1 MFLKVH
7 LLPYK
12 LMKQH
17 TKIGWLRILLIFS
30 QLVITGFV
38 IQWLI
43 YQYNDKKQE
52 LTGELYRQYAESREQ
67 VIDSL
72 LLKHVVDPAIN
83 VRHESKTD
91 TLPHTMKTMVAI
103 TLSDS
108 MAIGKVPTAHPDSQF
123 RNKED
128 MLLRSVRLFL
138 NHANDTADLY
148 GNMSGYFTVCPDT
161 VMFKDVFS
169 KRLSREGMAVTFTW
183 SDDSLTVPHH
193 SKEKVI
199 LLGDSIGYSFP
210 AAQIGRLS
218 PLILRKMTDQILF
231 CLILLILTASAF
243 IITFISLKRQ
253 LVLNA
258 LRNEFVGNISH
269 ELKTPVSTVKVAL
282 EALRTHD
289 HRKSPEKCDEYAT
302 MASMELN
309 RLEKLVNRVLDQSL
323 LEEQTGLSNPESIDL
338 NELAG
343 DVVRRLEAR
352 AQAENAQLVH
362 DESEQGLTVTGDRL
376 YIESVLQN
384 LIDNGL
390 KYAAPSAEIHIRVY
404 SQAGHVCLSVTDN
417 GPGIPHEYQARIF
430 EKFYRIP
437 GDNRHNVKGYGL
449 GLSFARQVMKQ
460 HRGSISVRN
469 LDRGCRFILTFPAPA

>member
-1 MFLKVH
+1 
-7 LLPYK
+7 
-12 LMKQH
+12 MKQR
-17 TKIGWLRILLIFS
+17 TKIGWIRILLIIS

-38 IQWLI
+38 VQWLI
-43 YQYNDKKQE
+43 YQYNDTKQT
-52 LTGELYRQYAESREQ
+52 LTEELYRQYAESREQ

-72 LLKHVVDPAIN
+72 LLKHVVDPAMNIKQ
-83 VRHESKTD
+83 EWGTD
-91 TLPHTMKTMVAI
+91 TLHHSTKTMVAF

-108 MAIGKVPTAHPDSQF
+108 MAIGKESSSPLDIHIRDEEA
-123 RNKED
+123 

-138 NHANDTADLY
+138 KETNDTARMY
-148 GNMSGYFTVCPDT
+148 GELSGFVHGGPDT

-169 KRLSREGMAVTFTW
+169 DRLSREGITVSFTW
-183 SDDSLTVPHH
+183 SGDSMKAHH
-193 SKEKVI
+193 QSKEKVI
-199 LLGDSIGYSFP
+199 LLGDSIGHVFP
-210 AAQIGRLS
+210 AAKIEKMN

-282 EALRTHD
+282 EALRNHD
-289 HRKSPEKCDEYAT
+289 HLKSPEKSNEYVT

-323 LEEQTGLSNPESIDL
+323 LEEKTGLNNPERIDL
-338 NELAG
+338 NELVAEVIQG
-343 DVVRRLEAR
+343 LELRAR
-352 AQAENAQLVH
+352 TENAQLVV
-362 DESEQGLTVTGDRL
+362 DEREDGLSVTGDRL
-376 YIESVLQN
+376 YINSVLVN
-384 LIDNGL
+384 LIDNSL
-390 KYAAPSAEIHIRVY
+390 KYASPSAEIKIRVY
-404 SQAGHVCLSVTDN
+404 SQKGHVCLSVTDN
-417 GPGIPHEYQARIF
+417 GPGIPHEYQTRIF

-460 HRGSISVRN
+460 HGGSISVKN
-469 LDRGCRFILTFPAPA
+469 LDKGCRFILTFPAPA

>member
-1 MFLKVH
+1 
-7 LLPYK
+7 
-12 LMKQH
+12 MKQP
-17 TKIGWLRILLIFS
+17 TKIGLLRILLIVS

-43 YQYNDKKQE
+43 YQYNEQKQALTEE
-52 LTGELYRQYAESREQ
+52 LCRQYAESREQ

-72 LLKHVVDPAIN
+72 LLKHVVNPVIRL
-83 VRHESKTD
+83 RHTSGTD
-91 TLPHTMKTMVAI
+91 TIQQTTQALMAFTV
-103 TLSDS
+103 SDS
-108 MAIGKVPTAHPDSQF
+108 MAAGKESGIPLDIQF
-123 RNKED
+123 QDKEA
-128 MLLRSVRLFL
+128 MLLRSVRLFISQS
-138 NHANDTADLY
+138 NDSVHKLE
-148 GNMSGYFTVCPDT
+148 GFSGYIQGGPDSA
-161 VMFKDVFS
+161 MFKDVFS
-169 KRLSREGMAVTFTW
+169 KRLTREGISVTFTLT
-183 SDDSLTVPHH
+183 SDSMKADHQ

-199 LLGDSIGYSFP
+199 FLGDSLSHFFP
-210 AAQIGRLS
+210 AAKIGKLN
-218 PLILRKMTDQILF
+218 PLILRKMTAQVFF

-289 HRKSPEKCDEYAT
+289 HLKSPEKCDEYVS
-302 MASMELN
+302 MASLELN

-323 LEEQTGLSNPESIDL
+323 LEEKTGLTNPERIDL
-338 NELAG
+338 NDLVAEVIKGL
-343 DVVRRLEAR
+343 DLRIKS
-352 AQAENAQLVH
+352 ENAQLIF
-362 DESEQGLTVTGDRL
+362 DDSEKGLAVSGDRL
-376 YIESVLQN
+376 YIDSVLMN
-384 LIDNGL
+384 LIDNSL
-390 KYAAPSAEIHIRVY
+390 KYAVPSAEINVRTY
-404 SQAGHVCLSVTDN
+404 SQKGHVCLSVTDN
-417 GPGIPHEYQARIF
+417 GPGIPHEYQTRIF

-460 HRGSISVRN
+460 HGGSISVKN